1 MSDIEVVDSIPEE
14 AALVEDVNGTPEADD
29 AILEAAQD
37 ITEEAQ
43 DIEPE
48 PETKKHDAQSRI
60 RQLANEKA
68 LLRQENQEL
77 QDLLRQRQTEKTQQQ
92 SSTVGDKPKPDD
104 YVGGVFNPDYIEAL
118 TDYKTAIAI
127 DKREHAKAEQQ
138 KIEAVKAKE
147 AAFVQTNPGY
157 QDALDAVTTSSLIDS
172 QLIYEAISEDDNAPA
187 LVFYLGTN
195 PGELERISRLSQ
207 AKKVMALGA
216 ISDAL
221 NNTAPALA
229 KTRAQHPKPIAPLS
243 GNAPT
248 LSLDERL
255 NQAEKN
261 GDADE
266 YRRIRA
272 EQRRAGVR

>member
-1 MSDIEVVDSIPEE
+1 MSDIEVVDSIPE
-14 AALVEDVNGTPEADD
+14 AAELVEDVEVTQEVEPVTHELEPEA
-29 AILEAAQD
+29 
-37 ITEEAQ
+37 EETQ
-43 DIEPE
+43 EVEPE
-48 PETKKHDAQSRI
+48 PKKHDAQSRI

-68 LLRQENQEL
+68 MLKQEL
-77 QDLLRQRQTEKTQQQ
+77 AEMQDLLRQQKPERGKSPVQTIGE
-92 SSTVGDKPKPDD
+92 KPKPDD

-127 DKREHAKAEQQ
+127 DKREFEKTEQQ

-147 AAFVQTNPGY
+147 AAFVQKNPGY
-157 QDALDAVTTSSLIDS
+157 QDALDTVTSSSLIDS

-195 PGELERISRLSQ
+195 PSELERISRLSQ

-221 NNTAPALA
+221 NSSETT
-229 KTRAQHPKPIAPLS
+229 KKPRPPQARPITPLT
-243 GNAPT
+243 GTAPT

-272 EQRRAGVR
+272 EQRRSAAR

>member
-14 AALVEDVNGTPEADD
+14 AALVEDVNVPPEADD
-29 AILEAAQD
+29 FTQEAGPD

-68 LLRQENQEL
+68 LLKQEIAEM
-77 QDLLRQRQTEKTQQQ
+77 QDMLKQRKVEREPAQTQTFA
-92 SSTVGDKPKPDD
+92 DKPKPDD

-127 DKREHAKAEQQ
+127 DKRDHEKVEQQ

-221 NNTAPALA
+221 NNTAQAPS
-229 KTRAQHPKPIAPLS
+229 KPRPQHPKPIAPLS

-272 EQRRAGVR
+272 EQRRTGAR